1 MLYYCV
7 RATVTDCACG
17 KMEVYM
23 GHILKQKGFTI
34 VELLIVV
41 VVIAIL
47 AAITIVSYNGIQN
60 RARTSAI
67 QADLNNAVKKLYEYR
82 LTNST
87 SEQYP
92 STLPA
97 TVTASTGNAYTY
109 FPNVDANTYC
119 LQSSNGAIILSVT
132 PSKTVPL
139 AKPCSEN
146 SLIGWWSFNGQA
158 DDSSGNG
165 FNGTVTG
172 ASLATGQGGRV
183 NGAYSFD
190 GNESYI
196 MGTPGFIG
204 NKEITINAW
213 AFVVAGTT
221 KGTIFHLGAGNGYS
235 IGLGSGFT
243 ATNSAVTGLFPGRR
257 WLDTITAAPA
267 GWRMFSLVLD
277 GASIPSLYLDGTFV
291 GRYVGVEPS
300 AASDAFSIGRNTGDE
315 GTPVTIRRFNN
326 SIDDVR
332 LFGRTLSATELQ
344 ALYVAGAQ

>member
-1 MLYYCV
+1 MKNNKL
-7 RATVTDCACG
+7 
-17 KMEVYM
+17 MEYQ
-23 GHILKQKGFTI
+23 KNNKGFTI

-60 RARTSAI
+60 RARTAAI
-67 QADLNNAVKKLYEYR
+67 QADLNTAVKKLHEFR

-92 STLPA
+92 GTLPA

-109 FPNVDANTYC
+109 FPNTDTNTYC
-119 LQSSNGAIILSVT
+119 LQSSNGTTVLSVT
-132 PSKTVPL
+132 SSKTVPL

-146 SLIGWWSFNGQA
+146 SLIGWWPLNGQA

-165 FNGTVTG
+165 FHGTVTG

-190 GNESYI
+190 GNENYI
-196 MGTPGFIG
+196 MGTPGLVG
-204 NKEITINAW
+204 NKEITVNAW
-213 AFVVAGTT
+213 AYVVTGTT

-243 ATNSAVTGLFPGRR
+243 STNSAITGLFPGRR

-277 GASIPSLYLDGTFV
+277 AASVPSLYLDGALV
-291 GRYVGVEPS
+291 GRYLGVEPS
-300 AASDAFSIGRNTGDE
+300 VATDAFSIGRNTGDE
-315 GTPVTIRRFNN
+315 GIPVTTRRFNS

-332 LFGRTLSATELQ
+332 LYGRALSATELQ
-344 ALYVAGAQ
+344 ALFAAGAQ